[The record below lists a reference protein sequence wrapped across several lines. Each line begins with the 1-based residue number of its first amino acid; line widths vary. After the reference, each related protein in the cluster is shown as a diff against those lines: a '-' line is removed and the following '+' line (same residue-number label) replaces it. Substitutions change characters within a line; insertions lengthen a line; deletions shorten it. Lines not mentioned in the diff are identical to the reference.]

1 MAGKVV
7 LVAGLPGC
15 GKTTALAQMNAAD
28 LLIFDDFKAGAYND
42 SSAFRD
48 SRRYSVLV
56 SALRRGED
64 CVVADI
70 DFCSP
75 AARSEAERTLL
86 QAVEGVE
93 IECWFFANDPATCE
107 ANIRLRR
114 RESMDRDI
122 QKLRDYAAIYA
133 VPENATVLP
142 VGRATD
148 TPCGRT
154 MQLTAALAAAEA
166 RMEASPRARDSASTG
181 AAAPGVFCGCPCD
194 AVGVTWETGT
204 RT

>member
-15 GKTTALAQMNAAD
+15 GKTTLLAQMNAAD
-28 LLIFDDFKAGAYND
+28 VVIFDDFKASAYHD

-70 DFCSP
+70 DFCSA
-75 AARSEAERTLL
+75 AARSDAERVLL
-86 QAVEGVE
+86 ESVEGVKVE
-93 IECWFFANDPATCE
+93 WQFFANDPTACE
-107 ANIRLRR
+107 ANIWLRR

-122 QKLRDYAAIYA
+122 RKLHQYAATYI
-133 VPENATVLP
+133 VPAHATVLP
-142 VGRATD
+142 VGRAIEE
-148 TPCGRT
+148 PSGRT
-154 MQLTAALAAAEA
+154 
-166 RMEASPRARDSASTG
+166 SA
-181 AAAPGVFCGCPCD
+181 
-194 AVGVTWETGT
+194 
-204 RT
+204 